1 MNHLGRSALCNK
13 QDWGRADNVG
23 DRLWLGAQGVCVC
36 GVRCTRQDSSKT
48 KPSGIEVY
56 NVFLQCSSQYKS
68 FP

>member
-23 DRLWLGAQGVCVC
+23 DRLWLRAQGVC
-36 GVRCTRQDSSKT
+36 GVSGARQDSSKT

-56 NVFLQCSSQYKS
+56 NVFL
-68 FP
+68 